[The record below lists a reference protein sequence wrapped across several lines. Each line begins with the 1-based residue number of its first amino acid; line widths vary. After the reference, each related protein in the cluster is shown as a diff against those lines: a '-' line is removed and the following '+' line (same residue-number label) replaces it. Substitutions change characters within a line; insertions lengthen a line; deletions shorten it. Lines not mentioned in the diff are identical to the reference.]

1 VTIMQKAA
9 ERRLQVRGDVEPL
22 PPEVAE
28 WMPKPVAEASDALEK
43 ALERREEAE
52 IAHEIA
58 ESEARSAARAQEAA
72 EDEAALAGKPFPA
85 AKNIAAVEA
94 LETARR
100 AMHSADRVAAAAV
113 ERYLQRLDHHAP
125 EIGEIIGGRMAAVQD
140 RARQHLAEVDRAMVE
155 QIQLDRLSNVLRDPR
170 WTGNQPKARTAWQQP
185 PPDRHVGLQAVSEL
199 FGIFGGRQEAIA
211 A

>member
-1 VTIMQKAA
+1 MQKT
-9 ERRLQVRGDVEPL
+9 EKRLQVRSDVEPL
-22 PPEVAE
+22 PSDILGWFPA
-28 WMPKPVAEASDALEK
+28 PVADASETLEAALD
-43 ALERREEAE
+43 RREEAE

-100 AMHSADRVAAAAV
+100 AMHSADRVAAACVDA
-113 ERYLQRLDHHAP
+113 YLQALDHHAP
-125 EIGEIIGGRMAAVQD
+125 EIGEILGGRMAAVQD
-140 RARQHLAEVDRAMVE
+140 RARQHLAEVDLAMIK

-185 PPDRHVGLQAVSEL
+185 PPDRHVGLQAISEL
-199 FGIFGGRQEAIA
+199 FAILGGRQDAIPA
-211 A
+211 